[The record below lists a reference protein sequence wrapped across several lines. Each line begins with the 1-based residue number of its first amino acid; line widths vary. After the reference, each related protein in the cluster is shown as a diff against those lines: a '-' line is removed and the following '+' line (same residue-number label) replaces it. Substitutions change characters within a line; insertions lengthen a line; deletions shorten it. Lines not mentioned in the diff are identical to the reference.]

1 MAARS
6 GAARRGLRAAASA
19 TRRSALLV
27 GMAVVIALTGL
38 ANALVLAS
46 AGAAPSRATAIVI
59 AVVDVAA
66 LGVAGL
72 LVAGVATRAHVAAC
86 RAGVAQ
92 LKAAKECD
100 QLWKVIDNTSAVI
113 YMKDSEDRYVLV
125 NREYEM
131 LFDVRR
137 ETIVGLTDHDLFP
150 KETADRFRANDLK
163 ALKRGVPIQVEEV
176 APHPDGPHTYITV
189 KYPITDTDGRLYVCG
204 ISTDITDI
212 KRAEQHVSTLIT
224 ELETRVRER
233 TAELEATTRELDAF
247 TYSVS
252 HDLRAPL
259 RSIGGFT
266 EILLEDHAA
275 QLDATGLDCL
285 KRVCAATDRMSGLID
300 ALLSLSHAARTDLQ
314 RHPVNIG
321 DLARDIV
328 TDLSSTD
335 PERDVEI
342 VIEDLPA
349 AGDTRLLT
357 MAMQNL
363 LSNAWKFTAGRAPA
377 RIHVGSITTDDVPT
391 YFVADNGAGF
401 DPRQAAKLFKPFQRL
416 HSTEE
421 FPGTGIGLA
430 IVARIIA
437 RHGGHTWAQSTPGH
451 GATFYFTLAPAASH
465 PPVPK
470 TAEGA

>member
-1 MAARS
+1 MTARS
-6 GAARRGLRAAASA
+6 GAARRRLRAAASA

-27 GMAVVIALTGL
+27 CTAVVIALTGV
-38 ANALVLAS
+38 ADALVLAS
-46 AGAAPSRATAIVI
+46 AGSAPSRATATAI
-59 AVVDVAA
+59 AVADVAV

-72 LVAGVATRAHVAAC
+72 LVAGVATHAHGAARHARVAL
-86 RAGVAQ
+86 
-92 LKAAKECD
+92 LKATKECD
-100 QLWKVIDNTSAVI
+100 QLWKVIDNTSVVI
-113 YMKDSEDRYVLV
+113 YMRDSEGRYVLV

-131 LFDVRR
+131 LFHVRR

-163 ALKRGVPIQVEEV
+163 ALERGVPIQMEEV

-189 KYPITDTDGRLYVCG
+189 KYPITDTDSRLYVCG

-259 RSIGGFT
+259 RSIGGFS

-275 QLDATGLDCL
+275 QLDATALDYL
-285 KRVCAATDRMSGLID
+285 KRVCAATDRMSGMID
-300 ALLSLSHAARTDLQ
+300 ALLSLSHAARTELLRD
-314 RHPVNIG
+314 PVNIG

-328 TDLSSTD
+328 TGLSSVD
-335 PERDVEI
+335 PGRDVEI

-357 MAMQNL
+357 MALQNL

-377 RIHVGSITTDDVPT
+377 HIHVGSIGTDDVPT

-401 DPRQAAKLFKPFQRL
+401 DTRQAAKLFKPFQRL
-416 HSTEE
+416 HSAEE

-437 RHGGHTWAQSTPGH
+437 RHGGKIWAQSTPGR
-451 GATFYFTLAPAASH
+451 GATFYFTLAPRGL
-465 PPVPK
+465 PPTP
-470 TAEGA
+470 AEET